1 MIPRYTLP
9 RMGGIWT
16 EKSKFEAWRLV
27 EVAAMQA
34 WSRLGVVSPEAVTE
48 VRERTSV
55 DVDRIRDIE
64 DETRHDMIA
73 FTTSL
78 AEQVS
83 EESSRYIH
91 YGLTSSDVLDTALGL
106 QLREAGQLLLEDLD
120 ELTEAVGKQA
130 KNYKDTPAIGRTH
143 GVHAEP
149 VTFGLK
155 LAIWYE
161 ELLRARERLEACIEE
176 VSFGKISGAT
186 GTYAQVPPE
195 VEEMVCAE
203 LGLSP
208 APISS
213 QILGRDR
220 HAAFLT
226 QIALV
231 GSLLEKYATEIRH
244 LQRTEVREVEEPF
257 RAGQKGSSA
266 MPHKR
271 NPIVT
276 ERLTG
281 MARLLRANASVA
293 MENIALWHERDIS
306 HSSVERVII
315 PDSTIIL
322 DYMLQRFT
330 IVVSD
335 MHVYPEQMEANL
347 ELTGGLIFSQK
358 VLLALAASGMS
369 REDAYQVVQESA
381 MQAWH
386 GGENFRDLVTQD
398 DRVAAQLSPDELEA
412 CFDLSEHLV
421 HVDHVFERLGLI

>member
-1 MIPRYTLP
+1 MIPRYTLA

-16 EKSKFEAWRLV
+16 EENKFEAWRLV

-34 WSRLGVVSPEAVTE
+34 WSRLGVIPPEAVNE
-48 VRERTSV
+48 VRECTSV
-55 DVDRIRDIE
+55 DVNRIRDIE

-83 EESSRYIH
+83 EEASRYIH

-106 QLREAGQLLLEDLD
+106 QLREAGELLLEDLD
-120 ELTEAVGKQA
+120 ELTAAVGKQA
-130 KNYKDTPAIGRTH
+130 TKYRHTPAIGRTH

-161 ELLRARERLEACIEE
+161 ELLRARKRLEACIEE

-195 VEEMVCAE
+195 IEEMVCAE

-226 QIALV
+226 QIALL

-281 MARLLRANASVA
+281 MSRLLRANASVA

-358 VLLALAASGMS
+358 VLLALTASGMS
-369 REDAYQVVQESA
+369 REGAYQVVQECA

-386 GGENFRDLVTQD
+386 GGENFRALVEQD
-398 DRVAAQLSPDELEA
+398 DRVTAHLSPDELAE

-421 HVDHVFERLGLI
+421 HVDQVFERLGLI